1 MLRAWKRLLLS
12 AGAVSLVVGLAGA
25 VPAAKPLRVNG
36 STTVNPVVAE
46 AAEALRA
53 ERGMT
58 IHVDI
63 QGGSSGGIAALA
75 DGRAEVAMI
84 SRPLEPD
91 DRTRYPKIRFRPV
104 QIGSDAVALVVSR
117 DVWDGGVRSLS
128 KDQARDLYEGRIK
141 NWKEVGGPDRRVVF
155 FNKEP
160 GRGTWEVF
168 AHWLYG
174 DPKKAPLVSLPEIGA
189 NEEGRNKVASTPG
202 AITQLSSS
210 WADNQRV
217 FALAVRRDDGKVV
230 APSLD
235 AIRDGSYPMARPLN
249 VVTDG
254 PAGGEAKILID
265 YVLGPKGQ
273 DLVRKHGYLPLAGGV
288 AK

>member
-1 MLRAWKRLLLS
+1 VLRARKRLLLT
-12 AGAVSLVVGLAGA
+12 AGAVALTAGLAG
-25 VPAAKPLRVNG
+25 AAKPLRVNG

-58 IHVDI
+58 IHVDT

-91 DRTRYPKIRFRPV
+91 DRTRYPKIRFQPV

-117 DVWDGGVRSLS
+117 DIWEGGVRSLS
-128 KDQARDLYEGRIK
+128 KDQARGLYEGRIK
-141 NWKEVGGPDRRVVF
+141 NWKEIGGPDRRVVF

-174 DPKKAPLVSLPEIGA
+174 DLKTAPLVNLPEIGA

-217 FALAVRRDDGKVV
+217 FALAVRRDDGRVV

-235 AIRDGSYPMARPLN
+235 AIRDGSYPMARPLQ
-249 VVTDG
+249 VITDG
-254 PAGGEAKILID
+254 PASGEAKVLIE
-265 YVLGPKGQ
+265 YLLGPKGQ
-273 DLVRKHGYLPLAGGV
+273 DLVRKHGYLPLAGGA